1 MNYKQS
7 IVIIVDYLFHSSIS

>member
-7 IVIIVDYLFHSSIS
+7 IVIIIDSLFHSSIS